1 MTVSIAMMLD
11 LLSLFSCNGI
21 RIRFSLGSEDAG
33 AFGNILE
40 DRIDRSVQV
49 IRGFA
54 ETVR

>member
-33 AFGNILE
+33 AFGNIRE